1 MCTHDAHSTH
11 VGEHHHARIPLT
23 ASRRPTRRPTQ
34 WRTRWT
40 RRRLLVDFGAAG
52 AGVVLL
58 GACSSDG
65 VSTTADPTT
74 VDSTTG
80 APPAADVAATDPAP
94 ADPQPTESGPT
105 DSAPTANPGA
115 AELQLQH
122 VSLGFVNAFV
132 LARGSEAAIVD
143 TGVAGSGDA
152 ILEGLAAL
160 SLGPEA
166 VRHVVLTHEHG
177 DHVGGLA
184 ELEGDLPSATVYA
197 GAGDIESVRTSR
209 PLDQVG
215 DGDEILG
222 LGVIATPGHTPGSIS
237 LFDADTGLLVA
248 GDTINGDGSGGLT
261 GANPDFTADMATA
274 GESIARMA
282 ELMPRVAAF
291 GHGGGPVTVDV
302 AAQLLAL
309 VGG

>member
-1 MCTHDAHSTH
+1 MCTHTAHSTH
-11 VGEHHHARIPLT
+11 IGEHHHARIPLT
-23 ASRRPTRRPTQ
+23 TSRSRRRPKP
-34 WRTRWT
+34 WRTHWT

-65 VSTTADPTT
+65 
-74 VDSTTG
+74 DSTTTG
-80 APPAADVAATDPAP
+80 STSAPPAAA
-94 ADPQPTESGPT
+94 ST
-105 DSAPTANPGA
+105 DSAPPDSEPPTDSEPIGSVPTGDPGVP
-115 AELQLQH
+115 ELQLEH

-160 SLGPEA
+160 SLGADA

-177 DHVGGLA
+177 DHIGGLA
-184 ELEGDLPSATVYA
+184 ELEGDLRSATVYA
-197 GAGDIESVRTSR
+197 GAGDVESVRTSL

-237 LFDADTGLLVA
+237 LFDTDTGLLVA

-261 GANPDFTADMATA
+261 GANPDFTTDMATA

-309 VGG
+309 VAG